1 MKQRRF
7 RLFVFAR
14 NPYFWKI
21 ALAFL
26 FIAFF
31 IYFVKNEHLELFNI
45 KDELIKA
52 RPLLIIAGI
61 LITIL
66 YIVMQGLLYVYSFR
80 AINKKLSLTA
90 AIVIFLKRNFIGVFL
105 PAGTFSSLTFFNK
118 ELENQKITPTQGYYG
133 SYLFV
138 ISSLIS
144 VVVVA
149 IPALIL
155 LIASKGIR
163 SVEIYAIA
171 ALVLFILF
179 LAWAV
184 NSLIKKGVLYRMIAR
199 FRPDW
204 TVILE
209 ELQAQHFDR
218 GWFVRA
224 SLVSVGI
231 EITGIIHLY
240 IAMAALGL
248 TPSWTAA
255 LMGYVIMVLLLSVSP
270 VLKGLGAIEVSMTY
284 MLTRYG
290 FSTLEAASVTLLF
303 RFFEFWLPL
312 IAGLFAFVLKK
323 GGLLVRILPAIIIFS
338 LGLVNVISAMTPAI
352 PARLRLIETWF
363 SHDVAQISNYA
374 VMIFGVILI
383 GLSIYLF
390 IGTRNAWKLAI
401 ILTFASL
408 IGHLIKA
415 IDYEEA
421 TFALIA
427 FVSLIITRKSY
438 YVRNDI
444 RYQRKNIANILIAIG
459 SFFIYSTVGFFF
471 LHKRH
476 FGIDFSLKESVESF
490 VKIFFLFEPNVLTPR
505 TLFAK
510 GFLYSIYLSGSLVIL
525 YALYSIFRPL
535 KNTPEEL
542 EVEKQKALDILNK
555 YGMSALDYF
564 KTYTDKLLFFN
575 ESENCF
581 LAYRTASKY
590 AVVLESPVGPPDEI
604 ENTIR
609 EFDDFCQDNG
619 LKSFYYRVSGESLPL
634 FEKLNKKSLKIGQE
648 AIVDLNTFTTSGT
661 SKQSL
666 RNAMNKVEKAGYKL
680 KIYEPPVKEGLLQK
694 LKQVSDEWMTDN
706 EKEEV
711 VFTQGYFDPDIL
723 KNCTLL
729 TVENEEEK
737 VVAFANLIRDY
748 APGEATYDLIRKS
761 TNGPNGALDYLMI
774 KMFGYLKEE
783 GYKTVNLGLAPL
795 AGIVNP
801 KNLTEQTVKF
811 VRDRLKQMSR
821 FKGLYHYKDKFEP
834 QWVDKFMVYDDP
846 FDLIQFPIVLGKVSQ
861 LKEPFF

>member
-1 MKQRRF
+1 MKRRF
-7 RLFVFAR
+7 RLFVFVR
-14 NPYFWKI
+14 NPYFWRI
-21 ALAFL
+21 SLAFL
-26 FIAFF
+26 FIAFL
-31 IYFVKNEHLELFNI
+31 IYFVKNEHLELFSI
-45 KDELIKA
+45 RDELERA
-52 RPLLIIAGI
+52 RPLLVIAGI

-66 YIVMQGLLYVYSFR
+66 YVWMQGLLYVYSFR
-80 AINKKLSLTA
+80 AINQQLSISS
-90 AIVIFLKRNFIGVFL
+90 AILIFLKRNFIGVFL

-118 ELENQKITPTQGYYG
+118 ELENQKISPTQGYYG

-138 ISSLIS
+138 VSSLIS
-144 VVVVA
+144 VAVVA
-149 IPALIL
+149 VPALIVL
-155 LIASKGIR
+155 FASKGIR
-163 SVEIYAIA
+163 SVEIYAFA
-171 ALVLFILF
+171 ALLFFIL
-179 LAWAV
+179 LLVWAI
-184 NSLIKKGVLYRMIAR
+184 NSMIKKGLLYRMIAR

-209 ELQAQHFDR
+209 ELQAQHFNR
-218 GWFVRA
+218 GWFVKA

-231 EITGIIHLY
+231 EVTGIIHLY
-240 IAMAALGL
+240 IAMAALGIE
-248 TPSWTAA
+248 PSWAAA

-270 VLKGLGAIEVSMTY
+270 VLKGLGAIEISMTY

-290 FSTLEAASVTLLF
+290 FSTIEAASATLLF

-312 IAGLFAFVLKK
+312 FAGIFAFVLRK
-323 GGLLVRILPAIIIFS
+323 GGLVVRVLPAIIIFF

-352 PARLRLIETWF
+352 PARLRLIETWV
-363 SHDVAQISNYA
+363 SQDVALISNYA

-390 IGTRNAWKLAI
+390 IGTRNAWKLAV
-401 ILTFASL
+401 ILTFGSL

-444 RYQRKNIANILIAIG
+444 QYQRKNIANILIAIL
-459 SFFIYSTVGFFF
+459 SIFVYSTIGFYF
-471 LHKRH
+471 LHRRH

-510 GFLYSIYLSGSLVIL
+510 GFINSIYLSGSLVIL
-525 YALYSIFRPL
+525 YTLYTVFRPL
-535 KNTPEEL
+535 KNKTEEL
-542 EVEKQKALDILNK
+542 KVEKQRAMDILGK
-555 YGMSALDYF
+555 YGQSALDYF
-564 KTYTDKLLFFN
+564 KTYSDKLLFFS
-575 ESENCF
+575 ESGNSF

-590 AVVLESPVGPPDEI
+590 AVVLETPVGPPKEI
-604 ENTIR
+604 ENIIR

-619 LKSFYYRVSGESLPL
+619 LKSFYYRVSEKTLPQ
-634 FEKLNKKSLKIGQE
+634 FDGLNKKSLKIGQE
-648 AIVDLNTFTTSGT
+648 AVVDLTTFTTSGT

-666 RNAMNKVEKAGYKL
+666 RNAMNKVEKAGYTL
-680 KIYEPPVKEGLLQK
+680 KIYKQPVKEGLLQK
-694 LKQVSDEWMTDN
+694 LRQVSDEWLADT

-711 VFTQGYFDPDIL
+711 VFTQGYFEPEIL
-723 KNCTLL
+723 RNCTLL

-737 VVAFANLIRDY
+737 VVAFANLIPDY
-748 APGEATYDLIRKS
+748 VPGEATYDLIRKS

-774 KMFGYLKEE
+774 KMFEYLKTE
-783 GYKTVNLGLAPL
+783 GYTAVNLGLAPL
-795 AGIVNP
+795 AGITKP
-801 KNLTEQTVKF
+801 KNLTEQTITF

-834 QWVDKFMVYDDP
+834 KWLDKFLVYDDP
-846 FDLIQFPIVLGKVSQ
+846 FDLIQFPIVLSKVSQ

>member
-1 MKQRRF
+1 MKRRF
-7 RLFVFAR
+7 RFFVFVR
-14 NPYFWKI
+14 NPYFWRI
-21 ALAFL
+21 SLAFL
-26 FIAFF
+26 FIAFL
-31 IYFVKNEHLELFNI
+31 IYFVKNEHLELFSI
-45 KDELIKA
+45 RDELERA
-52 RPLLIIAGI
+52 RPLLLIAGI

-66 YIVMQGLLYVYSFR
+66 YVWMQGLLYVYSFR
-80 AINKKLSLTA
+80 AINQQLSISS
-90 AIVIFLKRNFIGVFL
+90 AILIFLKRNFIGVFL

-118 ELENQKITPTQGYYG
+118 ELENQKISPTQGYYG

-138 ISSLIS
+138 VSSLIS
-144 VVVVA
+144 VAVVA
-149 IPALIL
+149 VPALIVL
-155 LIASKGIR
+155 FASKGIR
-163 SVEIYAIA
+163 SVEIYAFA
-171 ALVLFILF
+171 ALLFFIL
-179 LAWAV
+179 LLVWAI
-184 NSLIKKGVLYRMIAR
+184 NSMIKKGLLYRMIAR

-209 ELQAQHFDR
+209 ELQAQHFNR
-218 GWFVRA
+218 GWFVKA

-231 EITGIIHLY
+231 EVTGIIHLY
-240 IAMAALGL
+240 IAMAALGIE
-248 TPSWTAA
+248 PSWAAA

-270 VLKGLGAIEVSMTY
+270 VLKGLGAIEISMTY

-290 FSTLEAASVTLLF
+290 FSTIEAASTTLLF

-312 IAGLFAFVLKK
+312 FAGIFAFVLRK
-323 GGLLVRILPAIIIFS
+323 GGLVVRVLPAIIIFF

-352 PARLRLIETWF
+352 PARLRLIETWV
-363 SHDVAQISNYA
+363 SQDVALISNYA

-390 IGTRNAWKLAI
+390 IGTRNAWKLAV
-401 ILTFASL
+401 ILTFGSL

-444 RYQRKNIANILIAIG
+444 QYQRKNIANILIAII
-459 SFFIYSTVGFFF
+459 SIFVYSTIGFYF

-510 GFLYSIYLSGSLVIL
+510 GFINSIYLSGSLVIL
-525 YALYSIFRPL
+525 YALYTVFRPL
-535 KNTPEEL
+535 KNKTEEL
-542 EVEKQKALDILNK
+542 KVEKQKALDILDK
-555 YGMSALDYF
+555 YGKSPLDYF
-564 KTYTDKLLFFN
+564 KTYSDKLLFFS
-575 ESENCF
+575 ESGNCF

-590 AVVLESPVGPPDEI
+590 AVVLESPVGSPDEI
-604 ENTIR
+604 ENIIR

-619 LKSFYYRVSGESLPL
+619 LKSFYYRVGEESLPL

-648 AIVDLNTFTTSGT
+648 AVVDLSTFTTSGT

-666 RNAMNKVEKAGYKL
+666 RNAMNKVEKAGYTL
-680 KIYEPPVKEGLLQK
+680 KIYKQPVKEGLLQK
-694 LKQVSDEWMTDN
+694 LRQVSDEWLEDN
-706 EKEEV
+706 IKEEV
-711 VFTQGYFDPDIL
+711 VFTQGYFEPEIL

-737 VVAFANLIRDY
+737 VVAFANLVKDY
-748 APGEATYDLIRKS
+748 VPGEATYDLIRKS
-761 TNGPNGALDYLMI
+761 TKGPNGALDYLMI
-774 KMFGYLKEE
+774 KMFEYLKSE
-783 GYKTVNLGLAPL
+783 GYRTVNLGLAPL
-795 AGIVNP
+795 AGITKP
-801 KNLTEQTVKF
+801 KNLTEQTITF

-834 QWVDKFMVYDDP
+834 LWVDKFLVYDDP
-846 FDLIQFPIVLGKVSQ
+846 FDLIQFPIVLSKVSQ

>member
-1 MKQRRF
+1 MKRRF
-7 RLFVFAR
+7 RLPVVVR
-14 NPYFWKI
+14 NPYFWRV

-26 FIAFF
+26 FIAFL
-31 IYFVKNEHLELFNI
+31 IYFIKNEHLELFKI
-45 KDELIKA
+45 KDELVSA
-52 RPLLIIAGI
+52 RPMLVVAGI
-61 LITIL
+61 LITAV
-66 YIVMQGLLYVYSFR
+66 YIWLQGLLYVYSFR
-80 AINKKLSLTA
+80 AISQQLSLTSA
-90 AIVIFLKRNFIGVFL
+90 LLIFLKRNFIGVFL

-118 ELENQKITPTQGYYG
+118 ELENQKISPTQGYYG

-144 VVVVA
+144 VVIVA
-149 IPALIL
+149 IPALIVL
-155 LIASKGIR
+155 FASKGIR
-163 SVEIYAIA
+163 SVEIYAFA
-171 ALVLFILF
+171 ALLFFIL
-179 LAWAV
+179 LLVWAV
-184 NSLIKKGVLYRMIAR
+184 NSLIKKGILYQLVAR

-209 ELQAQHFDR
+209 ELQAQHFNK
-218 GWFVRA
+218 GWFVKA

-231 EITGIIHLY
+231 EVTGIIHLY

-248 TPSWTAA
+248 TPSWAAA

-270 VLKGLGAIEVSMTY
+270 VLKGLGAIEISMTY

-290 FSTLEAASVTLLF
+290 FSTLEAASATLLF

-312 IAGLFAFVLKK
+312 LAGLFAFVLRK
-323 GGLLVRILPAIIIFS
+323 GGLLVRILPAIIIFT
-338 LGLVNVISAMTPAI
+338 LGLVDVISAMTPAI

-363 SHDVAQISNYA
+363 SHDVTQISNYA

-383 GLSIYLF
+383 GLSVYLF

-421 TFALIA
+421 AFALIA
-427 FVSLIITRKSY
+427 FVSLIITRESY

-444 RYQRKNIANILIAIG
+444 RYQRKNVANILIAIA
-459 SFFIYSTVGFFF
+459 SLFVYSTVGFFF

-490 VKIFFLFEPNVLTPR
+490 VKIFFLFEPNVLVPR

-535 KNTPEEL
+535 KITSKEM
-542 EVEKQKALDILNK
+542 EVEKHKALDILNK
-555 YGMSALDYF
+555 YGKSPLDYF
-564 KTYTDKLLFFN
+564 KTYSDKLLFFN

-590 AVVLESPVGPPDEI
+590 AVVLESPVGPPGEI
-604 ENTIR
+604 ENIIR

-619 LKSFYYRVSGESLPL
+619 LKSFYYRVAEESLPL

-648 AIVDLNTFTTSGT
+648 AVVDLTTFTTSGT
-661 SKQSL
+661 NKQSL
-666 RNAMNKVEKAGYKL
+666 RNAMNKVEKAEYSL
-680 KIYEPPVKEGLLQK
+680 KIYTPPVKEGLLQK
-694 LKQVSDEWMTDN
+694 LRQVSDEWLADN
-706 EKEEV
+706 DKEEV
-711 VFTQGYFDPDIL
+711 VFTQGYFDPEIL

-748 APGEATYDLIRKS
+748 ATGEATYDLIRKA
-761 TNGPNGALDYLMI
+761 TKGPNGALDYLMI
-774 KMFGYLKEE
+774 KMFDYLRNE
-783 GYKTVNLGLAPL
+783 GYTAVNLGLAPL
-795 AGIVNP
+795 AGIVKP
-801 KNLTEQTVKF
+801 KNLTEQTITF

-834 QWVDKFMVYDDP
+834 KWLDKFLIYDDP